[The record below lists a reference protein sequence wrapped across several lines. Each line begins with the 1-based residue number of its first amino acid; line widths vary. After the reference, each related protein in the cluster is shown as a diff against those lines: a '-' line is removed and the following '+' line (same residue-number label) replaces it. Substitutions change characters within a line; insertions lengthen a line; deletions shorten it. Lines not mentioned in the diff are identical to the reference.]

1 MEMTQFS
8 VGNALYKGSNIGEK
22 VKNSEGSNTK
32 INDNKYFNDEFS
44 KELKNYSKSNEKCK
58 AETKS
63 VASKKHKMNSNKAD
77 QNEESNK
84 TSEDIQSLI
93 NYIIDILNKKNNA
106 DNQLSSS
113 DFISGAEAE
122 GKIQSLLEL
131 LGSQENTNNLLE
143 LLNEVSSNSDA
154 KNKFIELL
162 TLINE
167 DFTELK
173 DNKEVLMKLLT
184 SEKGIES
191 DDIIRQLQEIV
202 LMNDDNNGDDSLNI
216 PTRVL
221 MEAEVTDKSSVI
233 AATTDEKESNSKDS
247 KFSNETAILN
257 KVLNGD
263 ENDSKVR
270 RATDFMSFFD
280 NSVLEGGEI
289 SGEKPV
295 AITKSNLNN
304 DIIKALSYM
313 DKNGVK
319 DLTVKIYPKELGEVS
334 ISVSMEQGA
343 LKAMIKTTSKEAAEI
358 LSLGLK
364 DINEKLSGNNIK
376 IESVDIGLYEEDTT
390 HFARENRQGKAYEDG
405 GKNGNEDSH
414 KISGVSIGEED
425 GISESSSTGHNEI
438 DLLV

>member
-1 MEMTQFS
+1 MEITQLS
-8 VGNALYKGSNIGEK
+8 VGNDLYKGSNIGEK
-22 VKNSEGSNTK
+22 VKSSEGSNTK
-32 INDNKYFNDEFS
+32 VNNNKHFNEEFS

-63 VASKKHKMNSNKAD
+63 VDSKKNKMNSNKAD
-77 QNEESNK
+77 QSEESNK

-93 NYIIDILNKKNNA
+93 NFIMDILNKNNNA
-106 DNQLSSS
+106 NNQLNSS
-113 DFISGAEAE
+113 DFISGDEGE

-131 LGSQENTNNLLE
+131 LGSEENTNNLLE
-143 LLNEVSSNSDA
+143 LLKEVSSNSDV
-154 KNKFIELL
+154 KNKFTELL
-162 TLINE
+162 ALINE

-173 DNKEVLMKLLT
+173 DNNEALMRLLT
-184 SEKGIES
+184 SEKGIKS
-191 DDIIRQLQEIV
+191 DDIIKQLQEIV
-202 LMNDDNNGDDSLNI
+202 LMNDDNGEDSLNVS
-216 PTRVL
+216 TRAL
-221 MEAEVTDKSSVI
+221 IETEVPDKSSV
-233 AATTDEKESNSKDS
+233 AAVTTDEKESNSKDS
-247 KFSNETAILN
+247 KFSSETSILN

-263 ENDSKVR
+263 ENDSKVK
-270 RATDFMSFFD
+270 RATDFMSFLD

-289 SGEKPV
+289 SSEKPI

-364 DINEKLSGNNIK
+364 DINEKLSGSNIK

-414 KISGVSIGEED
+414 KISGVSTGEED
-425 GISESSSTGHNEI
+425 GISKSNSTSSNEI

>member
-1 MEMTQFS
+1 MEITQFS
-8 VGNALYKGSNIGEK
+8 VGNDLYKGSNIAEK
-22 VKNSEGSNTK
+22 VKSFEGSNTK
-32 INDNKYFNDEFS
+32 VNNNKHFNEEFS

-63 VASKKHKMNSNKAD
+63 VDSKKHKMNSNKAD
-77 QNEESNK
+77 QSEESNK

-93 NYIIDILNKKNNA
+93 NFIIDILNKNNNA
-106 DNQLSSS
+106 NNQLNSS
-113 DFISGAEAE
+113 DFISGDEGE

-131 LGSQENTNNLLE
+131 LGSEENTNNLLE
-143 LLNEVSSNSDA
+143 LLNEVSSNSDI
-154 KNKFIELL
+154 KNKFTELL
-162 TLINE
+162 ALINE

-173 DNKEVLMKLLT
+173 DNKEALMRLLT
-184 SEKGIES
+184 SEKGIKS

-202 LMNDDNNGDDSLNI
+202 LMNDDNGEDSLNI

-221 MEAEVTDKSSVI
+221 MEAEVTDKSSV
-233 AATTDEKESNSKDS
+233 AAVTTDEKESNSKDS

-263 ENDSKVR
+263 EKDSKVR

-289 SGEKPV
+289 SGEKPI
-295 AITKSNLNN
+295 AITRSNLNN

-313 DKNGVK
+313 DKNGIK

-425 GISESSSTGHNEI
+425 GISKSSSTGSNEI

>member
-1 MEMTQFS
+1 MEITQLS
-8 VGNALYKGSNIGEK
+8 VSNDLYKGSNIGEK
-22 VKNSEGSNTK
+22 VKSFEGSNTK
-32 INDNKYFNDEFS
+32 VNNNKHFNEEFS

-58 AETKS
+58 AETKQ
-63 VASKKHKMNSNKAD
+63 VDSKKNKMNSNKAD
-77 QNEESNK
+77 QSEESNK

-93 NYIIDILNKKNNA
+93 NFIIDILNKNNN
-106 DNQLSSS
+106 DNNQLNSS
-113 DFISGAEAE
+113 DLISGDEGE

-131 LGSQENTNNLLE
+131 LGSEENTNNLLE
-143 LLNEVSSNSDA
+143 LLKEVSSNSDV
-154 KNKFIELL
+154 KNKFTELMA
-162 TLINE
+162 LINE

-173 DNKEVLMKLLT
+173 DNNEALMRLLT
-184 SEKGIES
+184 SEKGIKS
-191 DDIIRQLQEIV
+191 DDIIKQLQEIV
-202 LMNDDNNGDDSLNI
+202 LMNNDNGEDSLNM
-216 PTRVL
+216 PTKVL
-221 MEAEVTDKSSVI
+221 MEAEMPDKSSV
-233 AATTDEKESNSKDS
+233 AAVTTDEKESNSKDS
-247 KFSNETAILN
+247 KFSSETAILN

-280 NSVLEGGEI
+280 NSVSEGGEI
-289 SGEKPV
+289 SGEKPI

-364 DINEKLSGNNIK
+364 DINEKLSGSNIK
-376 IESVDIGLYEEDTT
+376 IESVDIGLYEEDATY
-390 HFARENRQGKAYEDG
+390 FAHENRQGKAYEDG

-414 KISGVSIGEED
+414 KISGVSTGEED
-425 GISESSSTGHNEI
+425 GISKSSSTSSNEI